1 MCNICPADVE
11 EGVGNAHPNH
21 VLPNSN
27 STTKGEEQ
35 DASSDS
41 GGGGEGDDEEKSVL
55 QVRLVT
61 WIHDEVVMWMT
72 VRTVLRDTIT

>member
-1 MCNICPADVE
+1 ME

-41 GGGGEGDDEEKSVL
+41 GGGGDDDEEKSVL

-61 WIHDEVVMWMT
+61 CRHHVDVMWMT
-72 VRTVLRDTIT
+72 IWTILHVTIT